1 MEREDDSKFE
11 MEFISTSGV
20 YKTPFSLIIIVQLFI
35 GGLVLFF
42 VNLWFING
50 LYYLLTGSQFYSFG
64 LRPEWYYWLLLP
76 LNIYGNIFLFVFTII
91 VFSAGIFRLLN
102 KLSPPREGVFERRS
116 KDWKYM
122 HRRFWTAFFPIWL
135 ARALPLPWLDII
147 AYRFFGTRVGRS
159 VVLYE
164 GYVDPVFVEIGD
176 FTMTSLNICIFSH
189 LIYQDKVLI
198 KKVKVGKACVVGP
211 HTIISPGTVMEDFA
225 VLGVNSYT
233 QINQKLEGN
242 LIHVGTPVSITL
254 PVQSVEDSQQKA
266 VKVRDETKKPK
277 EKQNRTPSNLKEGR

>member
-1 MEREDDSKFE
+1 VEGEEDSQFDLDV
-11 MEFISTSGV
+11 ISTSGV
-20 YKTPFSLIIIVQLFI
+20 YKTPFSLIILIQLFI
-35 GGLVLFF
+35 GGLVLFV
-42 VNLWFING
+42 VNLWFINS
-50 LYYLLTGSQFYSFG
+50 LYYLLTGTEFYSFG
-64 LRPEWYYWLLLP
+64 LKAEWYYWLLLP

-91 VFSAGIFRLLN
+91 LFSGGIFRVLN
-102 KLSPPREGVFERRS
+102 KLSPPQEGIFERGS
-116 KDWKYM
+116 KEWKYM

-147 AYRFFGTRVGRS
+147 AYRSFGTRVGRS

-164 GYVDPVFVEIGD
+164 GYVDPLFVEIGD

-189 LIYQDKVLI
+189 LIYQDKLLI

-211 HTIISPGTVMEDFA
+211 HTIITPGTIMEDFA

-233 QINQKLEGN
+233 AINQRLKGN

-254 PVQSVEDSQQKA
+254 PIQSVEESQQKA
-266 VKVRDETKKPK
+266 VKTKKSTISDNTNQK
-277 EKQNRTPSNLKEGR
+277 KSDSNLQEE

>member
-1 MEREDDSKFE
+1 MEREEDSKYE

-20 YKTPFSLIIIVQLFI
+20 YKTPFSLIIIIQLFV
-35 GGLVLFF
+35 GGVVLFF
-42 VNLWFING
+42 VNLWFINS

-64 LRPEWYYWLLLP
+64 IKAEWYYWLLLP
-76 LNIYGNIFLFVFTII
+76 LNIYGNIFLFVFTILI
-91 VFSAGIFRLLN
+91 FSAGVFRFLN
-102 KLSPPREGVFERRS
+102 KLSHPREGVFERGS

-147 AYRFFGTRVGRS
+147 AFRFFGTRVGRS

-164 GYVDPVFVEIGD
+164 GYIDPEFVEIGD

-189 LIYQDKVLI
+189 LIYQDKVII

-233 QINQKLEGN
+233 DINQNLEGN

-254 PVQSVEDSQQKA
+254 PIQSIEESQKKA
-266 VKVRDETKKPK
+266 VKVKDEAKISK
-277 EKQNRTPSNLKEGR
+277 EKQNGSNLNLKEG

>member
-1 MEREDDSKFE
+1 VEKEEDLKIE
-11 MEFISTSGV
+11 LEFISTSGV

-35 GGLVLFF
+35 GGLLLFF
-42 VNLWFING
+42 VNLWFINS
-50 LYYLLTGSQFYSFG
+50 LYYLLTGSEFYSFG
-64 LRPEWYYWLLLP
+64 LRAEWYYWLLLP

-91 VFSAGIFRLLN
+91 LFSAGIFRLLN
-102 KLSPPREGVFERRS
+102 KISQPKEGVFERGS

-122 HRRFWTAFFPIWL
+122 HRRFWTAYFPIWL

-147 AYRFFGTRVGRS
+147 AYRFFGTRVGSS

-164 GYVDPVFVEIGD
+164 GYVDPEFVEIGN

-189 LIYQDKVLI
+189 LIYQDKVII
-198 KKVKVGKACVVGP
+198 KKVKIGKACVVGP

-233 QINQKLEGN
+233 KINQNLEGN

-254 PVQSVEDSQQKA
+254 PIQSVEESQEKA
-266 VKVRDETKKPK
+266 VKVKEGTKESKVSQP
-277 EKQNRTPSNLKEGR
+277 ESNAKLKED

>member
-1 MEREDDSKFE
+1 MEREEDSKYE
-11 MEFISTSGV
+11 MEYISTSGV

-35 GGLVLFF
+35 GGLVLFL
-42 VNLWFING
+42 VNLWFINS
-50 LYYLLTGSQFYSFG
+50 LYYLLTGEQIYSFG
-64 LRPEWYYWLLLP
+64 FKAEWYYWLLLP

-91 VFSAGIFRLLN
+91 IFSAVIFRLLN
-102 KLSPPREGVFERRS
+102 KLSPPKEGVFERGS
-116 KDWKYM
+116 KDWNYM
-122 HRRFWTAFFPIWL
+122 HKRFWTAFFPIWL

-147 AYRFFGTRVGRS
+147 AYRFFGTRIGSS

-198 KKVKVGKACVVGP
+198 KKVKIGKACVVGP

-233 QINQKLEGN
+233 KINQNLEGN

-254 PVQSVEDSQQKA
+254 PIQSVEESQQKA
-266 VKVRDETKKPK
+266 VKVKKGPNSSI
-277 EKQNRTPSNLKEGR
+277 EKQPGSNLSLKED

>member
-1 MEREDDSKFE
+1 MEREEDSKFE

-42 VNLWFING
+42 VNLWFINSI
-50 LYYLLTGSQFYSFG
+50 YYLLTGSQFYSFG
-64 LRPEWYYWLLLP
+64 LKAEWYYWLLVP
-76 LNIYGNIFLFVFTII
+76 LNIYGNIFLFVFTVII
-91 VFSAGIFRLLN
+91 FSAGIFKLLN
-102 KLSPPREGVFERRS
+102 KFSHPREGVFERGS

-147 AYRFFGTRVGRS
+147 AYRFFGTKVGKS

-164 GYVDPVFVEIGD
+164 GYVDPEFVEIGD

-233 QINQKLEGN
+233 EINQNLEGN

-254 PVQSVEDSQQKA
+254 PIQSLEESQQKA
-266 VKVRDETKKPK
+266 VKVKEGTKSSIEKKP
-277 EKQNRTPSNLKEGR
+277 E

>member
-1 MEREDDSKFE
+1 VEREDDSKFE
-11 MEFISTSGV
+11 MEVISTSGV

-35 GGLVLFF
+35 GGLILFF
-42 VNLWFING
+42 VNLWFINS

-64 LRPEWYYWLLLP
+64 LRAEWYYWLLLP

-102 KLSPPREGVFERRS
+102 KLSPPREGIFERRS
-116 KDWKYM
+116 KDWRYM
-122 HRRFWTAFFPIWL
+122 HKRFWTAFFPIWL

-176 FTMTSLNICIFSH
+176 FTMTSLNICMFSH

-198 KKVKVGKACVVGP
+198 KKVKIGKACVVGP

-233 QINQKLEGN
+233 GINQKLEGN

-254 PVQSVEDSQQKA
+254 PIQSVEDSQQKA
-266 VKVRDETKKPK
+266 VKAREESKNPK
-277 EKQNRTPSNLKEGR
+277 EKQTGTASKEGR

>member
-1 MEREDDSKFE
+1 MEGEKDSQFDLE
-11 MEFISTSGV
+11 VISTSGV
-20 YKTPFSLIIIVQLFI
+20 YKTPFSLIILIQLFI
-35 GGLVLFF
+35 GGLVLFI
-42 VNLWFING
+42 VNLWFINS
-50 LYYLLTGSQFYSFG
+50 LYYLLTGTEFYSFG
-64 LRPEWYYWLLLP
+64 LKAEWYYWLLLP

-91 VFSAGIFRLLN
+91 FFSGGIFRLLN
-102 KLSPPREGVFERRS
+102 KISPPQEGIFERGS
-116 KDWKYM
+116 KEWKYM

-147 AYRFFGTRVGRS
+147 AYRSFGTKVGKS

-164 GYVDPVFVEIGD
+164 GYVDPLFVEIGD

-189 LIYQDKVLI
+189 LIYQDKLLI

-211 HTIISPGTVMEDFA
+211 HTIIAPGTIMEDFA

-233 QINQKLEGN
+233 KINQRLKGN

-254 PVQSVEDSQQKA
+254 PIQSVEQSQQKA
-266 VKVRDETKKPK
+266 EKVKETTISDDPNQKK
-277 EKQNRTPSNLKEGR
+277 TDSNL

>member
-11 MEFISTSGV
+11 MEVISTSGV

-35 GGLVLFF
+35 GGLILFF
-42 VNLWFING
+42 VNLWFINS

-64 LRPEWYYWLLLP
+64 LRAEWYYWLLLP

-102 KLSPPREGVFERRS
+102 KLSPPREGIFERRS
-116 KDWKYM
+116 KDWRYM
-122 HRRFWTAFFPIWL
+122 HKRFWTAFFPIWL

-176 FTMTSLNICIFSH
+176 FTMTSLNICMFSH

-198 KKVKVGKACVVGP
+198 KKVKIGKACVVGP

-233 QINQKLEGN
+233 GINQKLEGN

-254 PVQSVEDSQQKA
+254 PIQSVEDSQQKA
-266 VKVRDETKKPK
+266 VKAREESKNPK
-277 EKQNRTPSNLKEGR
+277 EKQTGTASKEGR

>member
-1 MEREDDSKFE
+1 MEREGDSKYQ

-20 YKTPFSLIIIVQLFI
+20 YKTPFSLIIIAQLFF
-35 GGLVLFF
+35 GGLILLF
-42 VNLWFING
+42 VNLWFINS
-50 LYYLLTGSQFYSFG
+50 LYYLLTGSQFYSIGFKA
-64 LRPEWYYWLLLP
+64 EWYYWLLLP
-76 LNIYGNIFLFVFTII
+76 LNIYGNIFLFTFTII
-91 VFSAGIFRLLN
+91 AFSALIFRLLN
-102 KLSPPREGVFERRS
+102 RLSNPKEGVFERGS

-147 AYRFFGTRVGRS
+147 AYRFFGIRVGRS

-164 GYVDPVFVEIGD
+164 GYIDPVFVEIGD

-189 LIYQDKVLI
+189 LIYQDKVII

-233 QINQKLEGN
+233 KINQNLEGN

-254 PVQSVEDSQQKA
+254 PIQSVEESQQKA
-266 VKVRDETKKPK
+266 VKVKKG
-277 EKQNRTPSNLKEGR
+277 SDDLKEGPPDSKKNLKGD